1 MKFILSFFT
10 LISLFFSSS
19 AQPANLCGTPEQ
31 DPAQSTGGGSTI
43 VLILQQS
50 LKTVPRKKYGY
61 VSTFTFSLMTIATAL

>member
-31 DPAQSTGGGSTI
+31 DPAQSTGGGA
-43 VLILQQS
+43 QQ
-50 LKTVPRKKYGY
+50 L
-61 VSTFTFSLMTIATAL
+61 F